1 MPVAIPKDMRVR
13 MRWNEDMG
21 KDWTTLLLIM
31 PPQLGLLSGFAAGLI
46 SLANYVAARQP
57 EVCVEILDL
66 SARSLDD
73 VDRTL
78 LSRFRNSAHLYGNI

>member
-1 MPVAIPKDMRVR
+1 
-13 MRWNEDMG
+13 MRWNEDME
-21 KDWTTLLLIM
+21 KNRITLLLIM

-66 SARSLDD
+66 SAQSLDD

-78 LSRFRNSAHLYGNI
+78 